1 MRFELY
7 RSGWFR
13 RDWRW
18 RFISSNGRTIAVS
31 SEGYP
36 NYIDCLNSVE
46 LMQDSREASV
56 HSSH

>member
-13 RDWRW
+13 KEWRW

-31 SEGYP
+31 SEGYR

-46 LMQDSREASV
+46 LMQGSREASV
-56 HSSH
+56 HSEH